1 MASSIN
7 QYLPH
12 IGKKPAKISLQERV
26 KNAFYR
32 RFLDGGRKRIRTEY
46 FPAAAT
52 FRFAEHV
59 EFKLYTSLTS
69 HSYFRM
75 KLVMADVVIV
85 VDERLNDISWA
96 PWHQILHRSDN
107 FCHAA
112 VQALDTMLEVHT
124 QVVKCNSTLPV
135 FFAINGE
142 SVSLQKMQEIRD
154 HLEWHGTYMRF
165 K

>member
-59 EFKLYTSLTS
+59 EFKLYTSLMS
-69 HSYFRM
+69 HSYF
-75 KLVMADVVIV
+75 
-85 VDERLNDISWA
+85 
-96 PWHQILHRSDN
+96 P
-107 FCHAA
+107 
-112 VQALDTMLEVHT
+112 
-124 QVVKCNSTLPV
+124 
-135 FFAINGE
+135 
-142 SVSLQKMQEIRD
+142 SL
-154 HLEWHGTYMRF
+154 
-165 K
+165 